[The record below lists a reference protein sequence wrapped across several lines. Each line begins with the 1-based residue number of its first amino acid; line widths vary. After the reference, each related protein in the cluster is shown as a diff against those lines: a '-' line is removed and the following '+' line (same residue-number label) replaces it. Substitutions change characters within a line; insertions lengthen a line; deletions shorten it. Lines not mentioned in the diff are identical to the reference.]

1 MDTITLQ
8 VPMSRKIRDMAT
20 KAALDQGVSSLQEA
34 VRIFAT
40 RLAKNQTSISL
51 EQFPAV
57 KLSAKNENRYAKMD
71 EDFKSGKNVLV
82 AHSIEEHFKQL
93 GIE

>member
-8 VPMSRKIRDMAT
+8 VPMSRKLRDMAT

-51 EQFPAV
+51 EPFPAV
-57 KLSAKNENRYAKMD
+57 KLSAKNEKRYTKMAN
-71 EDFKSGKNVLV
+71 ELLSGKIKGTISNS
-82 AHSIEEHFKQL
+82 AQEMFDQL
-93 GIE
+93 GI